1 MLHRFF
7 TESIKGSEISQLEK
21 RTTTMPFYTGLK
33 KRKSEKKK
41 PSILK
46 SSTEHRT
53 NSSNDSRATKK
64 NKANKRQS
72 QVVFALNKKKSLP
85 KKVAPSSSS
94 SEDEFHRSYKIHRK
108 PRTPTKSGST
118 GKTGSRLSKT
128 KSSIESPSMAA
139 KEIASAFLTSK
150 SNPSSFDNKTSSSTR
165 EATRTTGT
173 SNKSEEANR
182 SQSVEETSKT
192 TSTSRSQEIIK
203 HLNQSYS
210 SANSTQTSQSTKVDQ
225 STQSEIS
232 ETGKSY
238 ETSDIQTE
246 FPEKKVRRLYNSSK
260 SSKSPSNKTSL
271 IQSRTASTK
280 SKSSVGLHRST
291 SGKYTTTTNAS
302 LQNTLQSASTKS
314 PTRSTGQ
321 TISESLGT
329 QPDSSPKTS
338 KNISSTSRSKTS
350 NYTNFSNN
358 SKGHDSLN
366 VNEGGNIEE
375 TKDATEKVNEVI
387 DNEMVK
393 SISDEVEKSFT
404 DIDHWDKDS
413 QVKSIK
419 IGKDSMQWEVYP
431 LKQDTN
437 LADAQQDS
445 IDCVS
450 SKEDPKESETSTH
463 LVTMT
468 GHVDHSE
475 GKVRSESKMKMDVAA
490 FLREAQ
496 KYTSSPEMQ
505 NTPKVEPIESDEK
518 FASQR
523 QVDISSENTFTT
535 YPPSVTTRPAS
546 SQALTNATTEYVYSD
561 ASLQNS
567 FNTYDMGSSSL
578 PSQNV
583 SLSDIVPKVGSKTEN
598 ESRYFHMKVS
608 DISNRSQA
616 GVSYFSEDDLRLHPC
631 PSATNLSSPSSIISR
646 QRFCKAEYHNL
657 EKNSDKNSFVSSS
670 TLYRNT
676 ISNVN
681 QRTRGNRKLSRS
693 PMRRVFVPASGT
705 SQATMG
711 TMGSNFSSR
720 ISTYE
725 PHTDEGNGS
734 IDLKLEKEKHHKVLD
749 RKTTFQSQPH
759 VNVVSKTQP
768 TRVKA
773 KLNRAK
779 NYKSMPSAM
788 ISLKNPIHSIKLL
801 SKN

>member
-1 MLHRFF
+1 
-7 TESIKGSEISQLEK
+7 
-21 RTTTMPFYTGLK
+21 MPFYASPK
-33 KRKSEKKK
+33 KRRSEKKK
-41 PSILK
+41 HSILK

-53 NSSNDSRATKK
+53 NSSNDSRSTKK

-85 KKVAPSSSS
+85 KRVPPSSSS
-94 SEDEFHRSYKIHRK
+94 SEEEFRRSYKIHRK
-108 PRTPTKSGST
+108 PKTRSGST
-118 GKTGSRLSKT
+118 GRTGSRLSKT
-128 KSSIESPSMAA
+128 KSSVESSLTAA
-139 KEIASAFLTSK
+139 KEIASAFLSSK
-150 SNPSSFDNKTSSSTR
+150 SNPSSFNKTSSK
-165 EATRTTGT
+165 EATKTTGT
-173 SNKSEEANR
+173 SEKSEEVNR
-182 SQSVEETSKT
+182 SQSMEESSKA

-225 STQSEIS
+225 WTQSDIS
-232 ETGKSY
+232 ETSKSY
-238 ETSDIQTE
+238 GTSDIQTE
-246 FPEKKVRRLYNSSK
+246 FPEKKIRRLYNSIK

-280 SKSSVGLHRST
+280 SKSSVGLNRST

-321 TISESLGT
+321 TPSESLGT
-329 QPDSSPKTS
+329 HPDSSPKTS

-366 VNEGGNIEE
+366 VNEDGNLEE
-375 TKDATEKVNEVI
+375 INDETVEEVT

-393 SISDEVEKSFT
+393 SISDEVEKSVT
-404 DIDHWDKDS
+404 DIEKND
-413 QVKSIK
+413 QVEAKSVK
-419 IGKDSMQWEVYP
+419 IDNMQWEVYP
-431 LKQDTN
+431 LKQEPKQADT
-437 LADAQQDS
+437 QQAAIDS
-445 IDCVS
+445 VS
-450 SKEDPKESETSTH
+450 SAKQDTKESETSTH
-463 LVTMT
+463 LVTMAD
-468 GHVDHSE
+468 HMDHSE
-475 GKVRSESKMKMDVAA
+475 GRVRSESKMKMDVAA

-505 NTPKVEPIESDEK
+505 NTPKVEPVESDEK
-518 FASQR
+518 NASET
-523 QVDISSENTFTT
+523 QVDISSENTYTT
-535 YPPSVTTRPAS
+535 YPPSVTTRLAS
-546 SQALTNATTEYVYSD
+546 SQALTNITTDYVYSD

-567 FNTYDMGSSSL
+567 YNTYDMGSSSL
-578 PSQNV
+578 PSQNA
-583 SLSDIVPKVGSKTEN
+583 SLSDIVPKVGSKTDN
-598 ESRYFHMKVS
+598 DSRYFQMKVS
-608 DISNRSQA
+608 DISTRSQA

-646 QRFCKAEYHNL
+646 QRFCKSNYHNS
-657 EKNSDKNSFVSSS
+657 EKGSDKNSFVSSS
-670 TLYRNT
+670 ELYRNT

-693 PMRRVFVPASGT
+693 PMRRAFVPASGT
-705 SQATMG
+705 SQA

-734 IDLKLEKEKHHKVLD
+734 IDLKLEKDKPHKVQG
-749 RKTTFQSQPH
+749 RKATFQSQPH
-759 VNVVSKTQP
+759 VNVFNNNKTQP
-768 TRVKA
+768 ARVKP

-779 NYKSMPSAM
+779 HFKSMPSAT
-788 ISLKNPIHSIKLL
+788 ISLKNPLHSFKLM